1 GSGPGQGAQSR
12 TAIDRGEAS
21 DRRPERRRTAGTHRS
36 RNQGIVRG
44 DQDMKDMA
52 EQEIIEIGD
61 LDVEAFNE
69 FATEQGW
76 SDGMPLYVPTEEK
89 VAKFVETVRGDN
101 RPYAPVPR
109 RQIVPTL

>member
-1 GSGPGQGAQSR
+1 
-12 TAIDRGEAS
+12 
-21 DRRPERRRTAGTHRS
+21 
-36 RNQGIVRG
+36 
-44 DQDMKDMA
+44 MKDMA
-52 EQEIIEIGD
+52 EQEIMEIGD

-101 RPYAPVPR
+101 RPYAPVPP
-109 RQIVPTL
+109 RQLVPTLQRLAPNAVMAACQPQYFPVATAPTRRVPD